1 MRNQSLFVASF
12 ASLLAFAGCA
22 RTQPSP
28 EPSTNAPQAVAP
40 AREGTA
46 RPAAALIPTSSP
58 GAVSGHAELGQPAPD
73 FELPDLDGNKVRL
86 SSYRGKTVVL
96 EWFNPGCPFVNASH
110 TKGSLK
116 GLAARQTAQGVVWLA
131 VNSAAP
137 GKQGYGVQA
146 NADGKKKYGMS
157 HPILLDESGSVGHA
171 YGAKHTP
178 HIFIVDASGNLVYRG
193 GIDNSP
199 DGEGDSPQGGTL
211 VNYAESALADIATS
225 KPVRAADT
233 EAYGCGVKYGS
244 P

>member
-1 MRNQSLFVASF
+1 MRKQSRSLVSFALLSAVAS
-12 ASLLAFAGCA
+12 CA
-22 RTQPSP
+22 RTPTSP
-28 EPSTNAPQAVAP
+28 DPAASPAANAT

-46 RPAAALIPTSSP
+46 RPAAALLPTSAP
-58 GAVSGHAELGQPAPD
+58 AVSGHAKLGQPAPD
-73 FELPDLDGNKVRL
+73 FELPDLDGNQVRL

-116 GLAARQTAQGVVWLA
+116 GLAARETAKGVVWLA
-131 VNSAAP
+131 INSAAP
-137 GKQGYGVQA
+137 GKQGYGVRA
-146 NADGKKKYGMS
+146 NVEGRKKYGMS

-178 HIFIVDASGNLVYRG
+178 HIFIVDANGALVYRG

-199 DGEGDSPQGGTL
+199 DGEGESPQGGTL
-211 VNYAESALADIATS
+211 VNYAEGALADLAAG
-225 KPVRAADT
+225 KPVRVSES
-233 EAYGCGVKYGS
+233 EAYGCSVKYGN

>member
-1 MRNQSLFVASF
+1 MRNQSLSIASF
-12 ASLLAFAGCA
+12 AVLASLAGCT

-28 EPSTNAPQAVAP
+28 EPSANAPAAAAP

-46 RPAAALIPTSSP
+46 RPAAALIQTSTP
-58 GAVSGHAELGQPAPD
+58 GVSGHAELGQPAPD
-73 FELPDLDGNKVRL
+73 FELPDLDGTKVRL
-86 SSYRGKTVVL
+86 SSYRGKPVVL

-116 GLAARQTAQGVVWLA
+116 GLAARETAKGVVWLA
-131 VNSAAP
+131 INSASP

-146 NADGKKKYGMS
+146 NVDGKKKYGMA

-178 HIFIVDASGNLVYRG
+178 HIFIVDANGTLVYRG

-199 DGEGDSPQGGTL
+199 DGEGESPQGGTL
-211 VNYAESALADIATS
+211 VNYAANALDDIAAG
-225 KPVRAADT
+225 KPVRVADT
-233 EAYGCGVKYGS
+233 EAYGCSVKYAN